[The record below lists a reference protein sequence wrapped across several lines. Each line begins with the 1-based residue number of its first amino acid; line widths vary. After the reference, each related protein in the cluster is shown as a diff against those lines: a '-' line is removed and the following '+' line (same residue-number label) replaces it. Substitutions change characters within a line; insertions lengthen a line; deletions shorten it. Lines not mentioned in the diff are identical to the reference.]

1 MAEPYTVRVL
11 ASEDETYEFS
21 LKLHGFDFDSY
32 TLEYAVSNR
41 AGSRVLH
48 LTQGAGIT
56 VNAETEVVTFSGGY
70 GPLRPGDYTH
80 ACRKFLA
87 DGRSALFF
95 AGPVTISR
103 GPF

>member
-21 LKLHGFDFDSY
+21 HQFHGFDFDSY

-41 AGSRVLH
+41 AGSQVLH

-56 VNAETEVVTFSGGY
+56 VNAETEVVTFNGGY
-70 GPLRPGDYTH
+70 GPLPRGDYEH
-80 ACRKFLA
+80 ACRTILA
-87 DGRSALFF
+87 DGRKALFF
-95 AGPVTISR
+95 AGPVTISK